1 MTCQAGAERVKG
13 AARKSGVSSTSG
25 QGAFV
30 AGSSSQ
36 AGFFVT
42 QQRIAARVE
51 KRARQNQARKKN
63 QSLTASRRKEQ
74 AGESTPAP
82 IRSLPGQGQINV
94 TGQFSGEELQRLS
107 LHLRL
112 GAAALARHIREL
124 NSRAPRG
131 LGQRDPRPLDW
142 AQLDQEQYRFLID
155 QMAEARRGRGYLD
168 TGGLNTDQR
177 VELWRFA
184 RFEADRALRN
194 IDHLATP
201 GNSVRPIGGS
211 ATGSPT
217 ADYLSAGHKLDA
229 RFYTYLANQLETSV
243 PANRLRVGEIE

>member
-1 MTCQAGAERVKG
+1 MTCQVSAERVKG

-51 KRARQNQARKKN
+51 KRARENRAGKKK
-63 QSLTASRRKEQ
+63 QPPT
-74 AGESTPAP
+74 AGECRKRQTGETTPA
-82 IRSLPGQGQINV
+82 RSLPSQGQINL

-124 NSRAPRG
+124 NSRTPRG

-177 VELWRFA
+177 MELWRFA
-184 RFEADRALRN
+184 GFEADRALRN
-194 IDHLATP
+194 IDYLATP
-201 GNSVRPIGGS
+201 GNSVRPIGGRE
-211 ATGSPT
+211 TDSPT